1 MHTKL
6 DTKCSLFKGG
16 EDHVSISLHLGNKS
30 STAPCRCRKEVCSIL
45 IFPIKSGN
53 FTCYYQAYCIVLI
66 LHDDLVTAYGTG
78 RHNSLE
84 LRGFFRSNESNSIVI
99 LMRVC
104 NQYYTYLRYRFRQPL
119 SGTTVYNLDYLL
131 RFAYLCNLS

>member
-1 MHTKL
+1 MF
-6 DTKCSLFKGG
+6 LF
-16 EDHVSISLHLGNKS
+16 HCIWVTNL
-30 STAPCRCRKEVCSIL
+30 APLRADVEKRCAVNIL